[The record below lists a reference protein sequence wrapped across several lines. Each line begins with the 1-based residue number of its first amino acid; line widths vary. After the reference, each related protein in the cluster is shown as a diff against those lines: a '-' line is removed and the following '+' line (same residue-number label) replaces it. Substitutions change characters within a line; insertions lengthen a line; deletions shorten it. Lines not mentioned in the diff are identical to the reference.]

1 MLNCSVTKKFCLRCA
16 QWSLILCLNGHLG
29 QIQFFS
35 SKRSRNMGEPRSS
48 MFSTSV
54 PIEFPSKNLAFF
66 CSFCKIITLHIS
78 GKNVGK
84 LTAIQTST
92 VPHNSVQ
99 VSRTPITCFGKT
111 KWVSLNFSIDKNSQ
125 LFISAYICQL
135 NIQYNAR
142 HTASKNDRVGNG
154 RQKEFHV
161 EAKENSSHVTM
172 QTGSWSSSNHA
183 TVARTFATVSPH
195 CCSSIM

>member
-1 MLNCSVTKKFCLRCA
+1 MILPALCAVKCNLVSERASRANPAFFIKK
-16 QWSLILCLNGHLG
+16 I
-29 QIQFFS
+29 
-35 SKRSRNMGEPRSS
+35 SKRGRGKIIQV
-48 MFSTSV
+48 FHLCTHK
-54 PIEFPSKNLAFF
+54 ISKNLAFF
-66 CSFCKIITLHIS
+66 CSFCKIFTLHIS

-99 VSRTPITCFGKT
+99 VSRTPKTCFGKT

-125 LFISAYICQL
+125 LFFSAYICQL

-142 HTASKNDRVGNG
+142 HTASKNHRVGNG
-154 RQKEFHV
+154 TQKEFHV

-183 TVARTFATVSPH
+183 TVARTFATVCPH
-195 CCSSIM
+195 CCSSIE